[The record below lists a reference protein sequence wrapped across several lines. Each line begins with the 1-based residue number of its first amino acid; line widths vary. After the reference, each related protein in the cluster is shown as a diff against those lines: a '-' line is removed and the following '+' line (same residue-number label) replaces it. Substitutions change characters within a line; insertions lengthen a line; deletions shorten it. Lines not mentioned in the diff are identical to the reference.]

1 MLELFKSIILG
12 REVLFFALGAQVFL
26 EGFVKISFFEV
37 LGAFYVPSVRYRSI
51 FRLVKLVFALLG
63 TTELGHF
70 IDIISV
76 SGSRSALSSQG
87 TDHKN
92 NHDRAREIAGHWQ
105 G

>member
-37 LGAFYVPSVRYRSI
+37 LEAFYVPRSI
-51 FRLVKLVFALLG
+51 FRFLKLVFALLG

>member
-1 MLELFKSIILG
+1 MFPLIDT
-12 REVLFFALGAQVFL
+12 EVF
-26 EGFVKISFFEV
+26 
-37 LGAFYVPSVRYRSI
+37 
-51 FRLVKLVFALLG
+51 FRLFKLVFALIG